1 MHLFV
6 YNLFVDWEVLFYFNK
21 VYMSKNKVS
30 KKQEAR
36 NSAPRNSIVRAMVE
50 KGLFQASTHKD
61 RKKLAKNGNKK
72 HKARI
77 FEL

>member
-1 MHLFV
+1 MK
-6 YNLFVDWEVLFYFNK
+6 N
-21 VYMSKNKVS
+21 NKVS

-50 KGLFQASTHKD
+50 NGLFQAATHKD
-61 RKKLAKNGNKK
+61 KKRLDKNGNKK
-72 HKARI
+72 HKART